1 MAGAFGLPEISPQMS
16 SLSYGGPTPYLDRAT
31 YIEEQANY
39 LPQLRAQERQEQM
52 FDEQMRLNREA
63 RRDARTDANTTLGM
77 KGATLGYQAYNSP
90 TVRKY
95 GKVVLDALKPKP
107 VVPVGDFGTT
117 PGLAEP
123 IREAS
128 AGLGVSDVGGN
139 WYDGLAAKS
148 DAAAPTMAA
157 PASTGFSGI
166 LPTIGGEG
174 LAASAGNF
182 AIKAGIPAL
191 ANMAIERSNMGE
203 FMHDKVGGGE
213 KEWDDAASSITS
225 FALGGPVGL
234 GLNVARI
241 GVREFGKKNCIIV
254 TAAHGLDSDEVRVAR
269 TFRDKECS
277 KAELR
282 GYYWIADRIVP
293 LMEAHEDV
301 KEFYRETLVAPLI
314 AYAKWYLGETREKPD
329 ALAFGVVKNFRQSCI
344 DAGATMKEYVRSNGE
359 II

>member
-52 FDEQMRLNREA
+52 FEEQMRLDREA
-63 RRDARTDANTTLGM
+63 RRDARTDANTALGM
-77 KGATLGYQAYNSP
+77 KGVQLGYEAYNSP

-107 VVPVGDFGTT
+107 VVPNAMVPSYAREGLNLAT
-117 PGLAEP
+117 PSYATEM
-123 IREAS
+123 AS
-128 AGLGVSDVGGN
+128 ATQVPSAVAGATDSL
-139 WYDGLAAKS
+139 
-148 DAAAPTMAA
+148 APTMAA
-157 PASTGFSGI
+157 PASTGFSGV

-182 AIKAGIPAL
+182 AIKAGVPAL

-203 FMHDKVGGGE
+203 FMHDKVGGGS
-213 KEWDDAASSITS
+213 KEWDDAASSLSS
-225 FALGGPVGL
+225 FVLGGPIGL

-282 GYYWIADRIVP
+282 GYYWIADKIVP

-329 ALAFGVVKNFRQSCI
+329 ALAFSVVKNFRQSCI

-359 II
+359 VI